1 MSNRIPEEI
10 RRLDS
15 WMLGTAKKVPHTRK
29 ENGMWVAASTT
40 DAASWLSYESVVAG
54 CDKVGNGSLPGF
66 VLHDGHPYAVI
77 DLDIKDADNCD
88 DESKWTTDEQKEEFR
103 AIVEYMGSYA
113 EVSRSGKGV
122 HIIVRVVGK
131 GDHFKWPNIKK
142 NGVEVYFRDRFI
154 VTTGNH
160 IEGAPLEI
168 VDATGKVAAL
178 LQEFAPEKFASN
190 LPRVAVDME
199 DDSEEE
205 LSDEEVLDRL
215 DSCEKSDLY
224 NSLMDGKWKDFRYP
238 SQSEADMALMEGIY
252 FFSGN
257 RAQTVRLFMTSRLAD
272 RDKAQGGN
280 YVWDTVNSI
289 AEKVDSED
297 LQIDTVAENI
307 NISIDFS
314 NFFPFSKEY
323 DVDDEV
329 DYHPKIIPM
338 PSVAE
343 VGVSSSHG
351 SGVIGD
357 DRWFNVGETAIDLSL
372 HATQATLVNAIMAAN
387 PPAGTDVVALINMAE
402 EQRKRC
408 LSGIAAKYRPPSIGE
423 VSVPSLGDVLKGRRK
438 SPYKMP
444 HGFGGMP
451 FGVGD
456 NVDIE
461 IPEGLLGDIIR
472 WGIDFSYKRA
482 KEATVAVFLGYLSG
496 IIGKAWQ
503 IGDMGLN
510 NYVVCI
516 GKSAVGKSSAGDAVE
531 MLHRC
536 IVKEQPQAHGM
547 LRVGYPGSDR
557 GVLRDLEE
565 NDSFSYRFDEF
576 VKFIAQATSGRN
588 TVNKGILDEIM
599 KMYDKASHI
608 KVVGEVSYS
617 KKENNIRIDKNVGL
631 SFFGDGVADDYY
643 KSLTGQMISDG
654 MVSRFTV
661 IEYTGIREYS
671 NRNRA
676 MIPPQ
681 HIVDRLVDIASEAI
695 QLNLNGTHI
704 QVNLT
709 AESQVELDRI
719 DRETDDII
727 NAINASD
734 KSSKLPNFI
743 TRRVVK
749 ILRIAAIMA
758 VLDKRREPSIDI
770 NHIHWARHV
779 VDQCIARELW
789 WVRQGA
795 VNGVSD
801 DAMVDDLFLS
811 KIKEFIANPSGNER
825 TIELARRGIVQMSTL
840 RDIAQGIQA
849 IADHKFGLTDRYR
862 TALKSLCDIG
872 RLSRYSK
879 RTAKEKFGVSNECYG
894 VVVEDD

>member
-1 MSNRIPEEI
+1 MSNQIPEAI

-15 WMLGTAKKVPHTRK
+15 WMLGNAKKVPHTKR
-29 ENGMWVAASTT
+29 EDGRWVAESPTKEAN
-40 DAASWLSYESVVAG
+40 WLSYEAVVAG
-54 CDKVGNGSLPGF
+54 CEELGNGSLPGF

-77 DLDIKDADNCD
+77 DLDIKDAEN
-88 DESKWTTDEQKEEFR
+88 ESDPARWTTDETKELFR
-103 AIVEYMGSYA
+103 SIVDDMGSYA
-113 EVSRSGKGV
+113 ETSRSGKGV
-122 HIIVRVVGK
+122 HIIVHVVGK
-131 GDHFKWPNIKK
+131 GDHSKWPNVKK
-142 NGVEVYFRDRFI
+142 NGLEIYFRDRYI

-160 IEGAPLEI
+160 IEGTPLVI
-168 VDATGKVAAL
+168 VDATEKVAAL
-178 LQEFAPEKFASN
+178 MQRFAPEKLVPRS
-190 LPRVAVDME
+190 PRVAVDME
-199 DDSEEE
+199 DDEGE
-205 LSDEEVLDRL
+205 LSDEEVLERL
-215 DSCEKSDLY
+215 ESCEKSDLY
-224 NSLMDGKWKDFRYP
+224 DSLMRGEWKGFRYP

-252 FFSGN
+252 FFSGS
-257 RAQTVRLFMTSRLAD
+257 RVQTARLFMMSGLAN
-272 RDKAQGGN
+272 REKAWSDT
-280 YVWDTVNSI
+280 YVWNTVNSI
-289 AEKVDSED
+289 AERVDEED
-297 LQIDTVAENI
+297 LQVDAVVNNI
-307 NISIDFS
+307 GINVDFS
-314 NFFPFSKEY
+314 DFHPHSREY
-323 DVDDEV
+323 DIDDEEGEQ
-329 DYHPKIIPM
+329 PKVIPM
-338 PSVAE
+338 PPVAE

-351 SGVIGD
+351 SGAIGNE
-357 DRWFNVGETAIDLSL
+357 RWFKVGGVAIDLSL
-372 HATQATLVNAIMAAN
+372 HATQATLVNAIMEAK
-387 PPAGTDVVALINMAE
+387 PPAGTDVISLINMAE

-408 LSGIAAKYRPPSIGE
+408 LAGIAAKYRPLSIGE
-423 VSVPSLGDVLKGRRK
+423 VSAPSLSDVLKGRRQ
-438 SPYKMP
+438 SPYKIP
-444 HGFGGMP
+444 QGFGDMP

-510 NYVVCI
+510 NYVICI

-531 MLHRC
+531 MLHRH
-536 IVKEQPQAHGM
+536 IVNGQPQAHGM

-588 TVNKGILDEIM
+588 AINKGILDEIM

-631 SFFGDGVADDYY
+631 SFFGDGVSDDYY
-643 KSLTGQMISDG
+643 KSLNGQMISDG

-676 MIPPQ
+676 MIPPK
-681 HIVDRLVDIASEAI
+681 HIVDKLIDIASQAI
-695 QLNLNGTHI
+695 QLNLNGSHV
-704 QVNLT
+704 QVTLT

-727 NAINASD
+727 NAINGRD

-749 ILRIAAIMA
+749 ILRIAAVMA
-758 VLDKRREPSIDI
+758 VLENHEKPSIDI
-770 NHIHWARHV
+770 IHIHWARHV
-779 VDQCIARELW
+779 IDQCIARELW

-801 DAMVDDLFLS
+801 DAVIDDLFLS
-811 KIKEFIANPSGNER
+811 KIKEFVANPSGDKR
-825 TIELARRGIVQMSTL
+825 TIEMAKRGIVQMSTL

-849 IADHKFGLTDRYR
+849 IADHKFGLTERYK

-879 RTAKEKFGVSNECYG
+879 RTAKEKFSVSNECYG
-894 VVVEDD
+894 VVEEGD